1 MSISSVNNFN
11 FAQTSS
17 VADNKGAANIAN
29 KEENAEIE
37 QSDVF
42 SSSQDQEEEPAQ
54 KLSLGARF
62 ARNLMGVAG
71 GTVGGVAGVVKGAV
85 SGSINNVETHPVA
98 RKALQIIGVSAGL
111 IAGVAMAA
119 TAGGPIAAV
128 AGLVAGPFIG
138 AMAGGAT
145 EGAASSLSS
154 ALKGAAPGG
163 VDGAKKGF
171 EAGRNLFDQ
180 ITAKPDAPKQ
190 PPTTQQ
196 PDVK

>member
-11 FAQTSS
+11 FAQTNSI
-17 VADNKGAANIAN
+17 ADNKGAANITN
-29 KEENAEIE
+29 KEENSAIE

-42 SSSQDQEEEPAQ
+42 SSAEEQQEEPSQ

-98 RKALQIIGVSAGL
+98 RKALQIIGASAGL
-111 IAGVAMAA
+111 IAGVALAA
-119 TAGGPIAAV
+119 TAGGPIGAV

-154 ALKGAAPGG
+154 ALKGAVPGG
-163 VDGAKKGF
+163 ANGAKKGF

-180 ITAKPDAPKQ
+180 IAAKPDAPKL
-190 PPTTQQ
+190 PPTVN
-196 PDVK
+196 PPEVK